1 MDTSEVAIKL
11 IKAGQD
17 KTNAISNTCYKKKVH
32 VNTITSRKRHDRR
45 RDRKPQVTG
54 ALKRSKLSETNLS
67 TYFSVRGYGM
77 FVRSDFS
84 VLKAPS
90 LFRWHDA
97 DSYRMLPILYPN
109 TCEPGFAYLY
119 SPQPSSPFCL
129 SCPCSPAWCYC
140 TT

>member
-1 MDTSEVAIKL
+1 
-11 IKAGQD
+11 
-17 KTNAISNTCYKKKVH
+17 
-32 VNTITSRKRHDRR
+32 
-45 RDRKPQVTG
+45 
-54 ALKRSKLSETNLS
+54 
-67 TYFSVRGYGM
+67 M

-109 TCEPGFAYLY
+109 TWEPGFAYLY

-129 SCPCSPAWCYC
+129 SCPSAFLVLQRGVIVPRECLGAKNLLGPLMSIVFVVVALIFDAISMSIP
-140 TT
+140 TMSLKH